1 MKRNTKKSAVTLA
14 LAAILILFLST
25 CIPFGPPDDYEDF
38 VLPEFTDVEYSP
50 DGGSVTI
57 YLDGSAP
64 VRNSRAINLKWAQI
78 GYDFF
83 EVAFFHPVSG
93 VIARA
98 VWETGHAAG
107 VSGVYRGVNG
117 AGVDYRHAY
126 APGSPP
132 SLPAGEGAAIL
143 FVGKRSDKTLL
154 ALGSLTHVNNVLG
167 TTVNADTKSVT
178 FSVAA
183 LDIGASF
190 SAGESSFLTA
200 ARSAGTSPLTDV
212 QIEYTEILPVMIG
225 RQLFPLYRF
234 NRNAPTTG
242 DQDVY
247 AQYTFKVYDPT
258 DTVDIDTF
266 RGGVLQAGQATLVEL
281 GPDGFHLDPRYP
293 RGDGTWAT
301 STLLIKDDNTDI
313 AFRNNSPSGTAQFQ
327 NPIQFT
333 FNTKQAN
340 NKKIFAFSFQV
351 PVYPLTNDD
360 GRVNLSDLPNSNLWY
375 LRPGYDSYLYDLDDG
390 KGGTGGALLIGT
402 GELGDSLSF
411 NLKVQPPY
419 KNIYPDNS
427 AGGTGYIFWTDG
439 IKVNLRVG
447 NDEISYIH
455 ENLFS
460 DPPDSTP
467 PKPVKFYIG
476 TGGSRVVITPNVTP
490 LDQYLVIQTGP
501 DAGQPNPLYVD
512 EHGMVEVT
520 VEYFDPNTQT
530 ASEEPYSTQFTIG
543 LYLLGGTPDSDMIPE
558 PNRKVIASQN
568 GLNGVMNALTPG
580 NYIFVFYDSFNINPV
595 TLQTGNY
602 YIIIIAAMPD
612 IVVGKSSNG
621 DNGFTVSGAAVNS
634 TFYLGLWPFNDTLSV
649 QGLAITSYPLTINAG
664 TGGGYFLNNNVAID
678 VVEGPGFRV
687 TGDETYFIR
696 NPSP

>member
-1 MKRNTKKSAVTLA
+1 MKRKTKRFAVTLA
-14 LAAILILFLST
+14 LAAFAAILILFLSA
-25 CIPFGPPDDYEDF
+25 CFPGPDDYEEF

-50 DGGSVTI
+50 DGKSITI

-64 VRNSRAINLKWAQI
+64 VRNSRAINLKLAQI

-83 EVAFFHPVSG
+83 EVAFMSG
-93 VIARA
+93 STVVRS

-107 VSGVYRGVNG
+107 ISGVVR
-117 AGVDYRHAY
+117 GVDYAL
-126 APGSPP
+126 AVPGG
-132 SLPAGEGAAIL
+132 AGSASAIL

-154 ALGSLTHVNNVLG
+154 ALGKLTGTSDPTNVG
-167 TTVNADTKSVT
+167 PTFVSADTKSVT
-178 FSVAA
+178 FTVAA

-190 SAGESSFLTA
+190 SGDESSFQTA
-200 ARSAGTSPLTDV
+200 ARSTAGTNPLTN
-212 QIEYTEILPVMIG
+212 INANNTEILPVMIG

-234 NRNAPTTG
+234 NRNALTTG
-242 DQDVY
+242 NQGVY
-247 AQYTFKVYDPT
+247 ARYTFKVYDPPNDGFAT
-258 DTVDIDTF
+258 MNNTF
-266 RGGVLQAGQATLVEL
+266 LAGIRQAGPAILVEL
-281 GPDGFHLDPRYP
+281 GPDGYHLEPRYP

-301 STLLIKDDNTDI
+301 SSLLVKDDNTVI
-313 AFRNNSPSGTAQFQ
+313 AFRNNLAANNNNPFQ
-327 NPIQFT
+327 NPVDFT
-333 FNTKQAN
+333 FNTRSAN
-340 NKKIFAFSFQV
+340 NGKIFAFSFQI
-351 PVYPLTNDD
+351 PVYPLTNT
-360 GRVNLSDLPNSNLWY
+360 GNPGTWY

-390 KGGTGGALLIGT
+390 KGGTGGAMLIGT

-476 TGGSRVVITPNVTP
+476 TGGSRVEILPNVTN
-490 LDQYLVIQTGP
+490 LQSLLVVG
-501 DAGQPNPLYVD
+501 GNPNPLYVD
-512 EHGMVEVT
+512 EHGMVEIT
-520 VEYFDPNTQT
+520 VEYFDPNTQ
-530 ASEEPYSTQFTIG
+530 AVGDDPYQTQFTIG
-543 LYLLGGTPDSDMIPE
+543 LYLSGGTPDSDMIPE
-558 PNRKVIASQN
+558 GNRKVIASQN
-568 GLNGVMNALTPG
+568 GLNGVMNTLTPG
-580 NYIFVFYDSFNINPV
+580 NYIFVFYDSFNIPPV
-595 TLQTGNY
+595 NLQTGNY
-602 YIIIIAAMPD
+602 YIIIIAAKPD
-612 IVVGKSSNG
+612 LVVGKSGNT
-621 DNGFTVSGAAVNS
+621 DNGFTVSGSAVNS

-649 QGLAITSYPLTINAG
+649 QGLAIASYPLTINAG

-687 TGDETYFIR
+687 IGNETYFIR
-696 NPSP
+696 NP